1 MQQCNTSC
9 NRATTP
15 CNSAA
20 TSCNTTTA
28 HRLQLVQENRQRFA
42 TRERP
47 LQTEPRE
54 SYRVT
59 ELEKAAAAAR
69 IEVDPVRMGIQL
81 IHNIAPRRH
90 LNLTNETRAAALVA
104 RAEQLGEWIYG
115 NKPELP
121 QPQKLAALTQVSHAL
136 AAYQAQCAMNLR
148 HATHRV
154 HTQRNI
160 TMCNAQHSM
169 PPRKTPPLRT
179 TVTSQVGHMVV
190 GRVCPAIDSR
200 LSDGGAI
207 LEGIDGQRLPL
218 DLHELTSYSL
228 FAGQVSMQ

>member
-81 IHNIAPRRH
+81 IHNIAPHRH

-121 QPQKLAALTQVSHAL
+121 QPQKLAALTQVSHVYAC
-136 AAYQAQCAMNLR
+136 CAPS
-148 HATHRV
+148 T
-154 HTQRNI
+154 
-160 TMCNAQHSM
+160 NA
-169 PPRKTPPLRT
+169 R
-179 TVTSQVGHMVV
+179 
-190 GRVCPAIDSR
+190 
-200 LSDGGAI
+200 
-207 LEGIDGQRLPL
+207 
-218 DLHELTSYSL
+218 
-228 FAGQVSMQ
+228 